1 MGYKSRRIDRIFY
14 WPAQAAAGL
23 IVSIVI
29 AESLLALSLLF
40 GAQEHLLWA
49 VTRPT
54 ASATSIP
61 AQLAV
66 IWLLA
71 SLAGGSLATTLGGKI
86 SAGLPAGVIPAAS
99 LALLGWYFRQPTG
112 LIGIVVAGPVLG
124 CLLGILAALALRRLD
139 ARAALTH
146 DAGI

>member
-1 MGYKSRRIDRIFY
+1 MGYTPSRIDRIFH

-71 SLAGGSLATTLGGKI
+71 SLAGASLATLVGGKV
-86 SAGLPAGVIPAAS
+86 SAGLPAGVVPAAS
-99 LALLGWYFRQPTG
+99 LALLGWYFRQPSG
-112 LIGIVVAGPVLG
+112 LISIVVAGPLLG
-124 CLLGILAALALRRLD
+124 CLLGILAAVALRRRD
-139 ARAALTH
+139 AQAASAH
-146 DAGI
+146 SAGI